1 MGRSLIADLDLF
13 LAVSLLAWATN
24 EAPVGNYL
32 GQEPPGLVPE
42 RFAPQLLQYRSF
54 GGTFNPDLTE
64 FYFTGQMVEGEPN
77 RILGFHLIDGQ
88 WRYVGEASFVRLS
101 TAIEPHIAPSGDRV
115 FYTAADGSGRW
126 KGYVAERG
134 PDRWGRPQ
142 ALPSPIN
149 HPDYLPMYFSSTAD
163 GTLYWTQLGD
173 NGQFIVRTPR
183 LEDGYGPIERLG
195 PEVNPP
201 GGAAHPFVSPDETIL
216 LFDRYV
222 GPNDTDGDLFVS
234 FRLSDGSWS
243 EAQAVEVVNTDAT
256 ELAAS
261 LSPVIAHEFGGLAK
275 LASYSLSDQKKR
287 FRRFFQATARTA
299 VARVAI
305 LQPGGYRSTGS
316 MPASSTRTARRP
328 TSVYTSPPEGSGD
341 RAPQRLMKRM
351 SEVQQRLK
359 NEDQPP

>member
-1 MGRSLIADLDLF
+1 MIRRSLAIGLMLSIAG
-13 LAVSLLAWATN
+13 ALLALASD

-42 RFAPQLLQYRSF
+42 RFAPQILEYRSF
-54 GGTFNPDLTE
+54 GGTFSLDLTE

-77 RILGFHLIDGQ
+77 RILGFHLVDGQ

-134 PDRWGRPQ
+134 PEGWGAPR

-173 NGQFIVRTPR
+173 DGQFIVRTPT

-201 GGAAHPFVSPDETIL
+201 GGAAHPFVSPDETVL

-222 GPNDTDGDLFVS
+222 GPNDTNGDLFVS
-234 FRLSDGSWS
+234 FRLPDGSWS
-243 EAQAVEVVNTDAT
+243 PARAVEEVNTDVT

-261 LSPVIAHEFGGLAK
+261 LSPDGSILFFARGLRIHWVD
-275 LASYSLSDQKKR
+275 AS
-287 FRRFFQATARTA
+287 
-299 VARVAI
+299 I
-305 LQPGGYRSTGS
+305 LDAYRPLG
-316 MPASSTRTARRP
+316 A
-328 TSVYTSPPEGSGD
+328 
-341 RAPQRLMKRM
+341 
-351 SEVQQRLK
+351 
-359 NEDQPP
+359 